1 MVGMLSTNSFQNDW
15 LSFLEYFDKQAPFI
29 YPIYLLIIKLNEF
42 SVVVVKGISL
52 GTTFKIT
59 CWECYLINSVFIE
72 IKSTWKVLESSLLL
86 GG

>member
-59 CWECYLINSVFIE
+59 C
-72 IKSTWKVLESSLLL
+72 
-86 GG
+86 